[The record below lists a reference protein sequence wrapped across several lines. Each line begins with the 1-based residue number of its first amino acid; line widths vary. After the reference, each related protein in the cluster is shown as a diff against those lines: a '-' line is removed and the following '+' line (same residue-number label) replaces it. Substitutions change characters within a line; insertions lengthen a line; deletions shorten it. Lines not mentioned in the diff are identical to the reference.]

1 MHVLKSHWCVWTHL
15 VHDADWTLPSYTK
28 VHTCYSVEELIA
40 THETVILSEPVIR
53 KCMLFFMKGDIF
65 PSWEDES
72 NVNGGCFSF
81 KLSLTNI
88 RENWATVLYS
98 ITGNTV
104 SDNPEF
110 LSDIAGVVLS
120 PKKHYY
126 IVQIWMKTRS
136 HSSTLLSPIIQRLA
150 KDEIIFKKYDV

>member
-1 MHVLKSHWCVWTHL
+1 M
-15 VHDADWTLPSYTK
+15 
-28 VHTCYSVEELIA
+28 IA

-53 KCMLFFMKGDIF
+53 KCMLFFMKGDII
-65 PSWEDES
+65 PSWEDEA

-81 KLSLTNI
+81 KLPLTNI

-110 LSDIAGVVLS
+110 LSDVAGVVLS

-136 HSSTLLSPIIQRLA
+136 HSSTSLSTVIQRIA